1 MMLGADVGGTFTDL
15 VVVVDGEVATA
26 KLPTTQRQENA
37 IADGIEELSGG
48 TVVDVFVHGTTIA
61 TNALLE
67 RRGAR
72 TALITDAG
80 FEDIIEIARQDRPS
94 LYDLYEDRPTPLV
107 DRSMRIGV
115 EGESLPPILDAEA
128 VAVALVN
135 GHMDRGRE
143 ERLAAAISTRQPD
156 LPLSLSSVVAG
167 EFREYERIST
177 TVLNAYLTPITA
189 TYLRALDERLI
200 ETGIVGSIGVMRS
213 SGGLMESADA
223 AAFPA
228 AVLLSGPAGG
238 VVAAAAF
245 AKELG
250 HDRVV
255 SFDMGGTS
263 SDVCRIEDGII
274 EVSHER
280 SIDGYACRLPS
291 VGVHTVGAG
300 GGSIAWIDP
309 GGALRVGPRSA
320 GAVPGPACY
329 GGGGTAPTV
338 TDANVV
344 LGRIAPDAKLG
355 GRLGIDPGEA
365 EAVIGTLAG
374 QLGLSVVETAIG
386 IIRIAEE
393 VMAAAIRKVSVE
405 RGSDPRGAYLVAFGG
420 AGGLHAT
427 SLARSLGMSGV
438 VLPPFAGVF
447 SALGLLL
454 APPRSD
460 AQRAVL
466 VRDDNFGPI
475 EEAAGEM
482 SNEIR
487 AALTRAGFADATV
500 SYSVDARYLGQ
511 AHEIS
516 VAWSPGEGLA
526 VVRGRFDDAHC
537 ARNGFERPRDAIEI
551 VAVRGVGVSVPAL
564 TIEDVSHWRP
574 TEERSDTYRD
584 VRTGEGVVSVRVLD
598 RAALQ
603 VGDVIEGPAVIEEVE
618 ATTYLDSGET
628 AEVHPSGAL
637 EVTWR

>member
-1 MMLGADVGGTFTDL
+1 M
-15 VVVVDGEVATA
+15 
-26 KLPTTQRQENA
+26 
-37 IADGIEELSGG
+37 
-48 TVVDVFVHGTTIA
+48 
-61 TNALLE
+61 
-67 RRGAR
+67 
-72 TALITDAG
+72 
-80 FEDIIEIARQDRPS
+80 
-94 LYDLYEDRPTPLV
+94 
-107 DRSMRIGV
+107 
-115 EGESLPPILDAEA
+115 
-128 VAVALVN
+128 
-135 GHMDRGRE
+135 
-143 ERLAAAISTRQPD
+143 
-156 LPLSLSSVVAG
+156 
-167 EFREYERIST
+167 
-177 TVLNAYLTPITA
+177 
-189 TYLRALDERLI
+189 
-200 ETGIVGSIGVMRS
+200 
-213 SGGLMESADA
+213 
-223 AAFPA
+223 
-228 AVLLSGPAGG
+228 
-238 VVAAAAF
+238 
-245 AKELG
+245 
-250 HDRVV
+250 
-255 SFDMGGTS
+255 
-263 SDVCRIEDGII
+263 
-274 EVSHER
+274 
-280 SIDGYACRLPS
+280 
-291 VGVHTVGAG
+291 
-300 GGSIAWIDP
+300 
-309 GGALRVGPRSA
+309 
-320 GAVPGPACY
+320 
-329 GGGGTAPTV
+329 
-338 TDANVV
+338 
-344 LGRIAPDAKLG
+344 
-355 GRLGIDPGEA
+355 
-365 EAVIGTLAG
+365 
-374 QLGLSVVETAIG
+374 
-386 IIRIAEE
+386 
-393 VMAAAIRKVSVE
+393 E

-500 SYSVDARYLGQ
+500 SYSLDARYLGQ

-516 VAWSPGEGLA
+516 VAWHPGEGLA

-584 VRTGEGVVSVRVLD
+584 VRTAEGVVSVRVLD